1 MKMDEIP
8 YKILVVE
15 DNEGDYILVEDY
27 LREHFLRADLT
38 HVTCFKEGKE
48 LLSEA
53 HAAFD
58 VLLLDLSLPDISKET
73 LIKEAEAFSQTVPVI
88 FLTGY
93 TDLDF
98 AVKSLSLGVSD
109 YLVKDVITPL
119 VLYKSIIYSLE
130 RFRFIKSLRDSEKR
144 YIDLFHLSP
153 APMWVYD
160 VSTPAFLN
168 VNEAAPRHYGY
179 SKEEFLSMR
188 LSDLSPQEA
197 PNLAETTLNHAMEDT
212 PPIYQ
217 NTLIHVKKDKTII
230 YVEKRSNR
238 IKFKGSQAEV
248 VLATDITEKLL
259 QLRAIEDQNNRL
271 KEITWKQS
279 HVVRA
284 PVARLK
290 GLVDL
295 LKHANLTGSEQD
307 KLLGHIM
314 TSADEIDQVI
324 RDIVNMSQ
332 TMGDNDRN
340 KK

>member
-38 HVTCFKEGKE
+38 HAACFKDGKE
-48 LLSEA
+48 LLSA
-53 HAAFD
+53 APAAFN

-73 LIKEAEAFSQTVPVI
+73 LIKEAEVFSQTVPVI

-119 VLYKSIIYSLE
+119 VLYKSILYSLE

-160 VSTPAFLN
+160 VSTLAFLD
-168 VNEAAPRHYGY
+168 VNEAATRHYGY
-179 SKEEFLSMR
+179 SKEEFLNMK
-188 LSDLSPQEA
+188 LSDLSPQES
-197 PNLAETTLNHAMEDT
+197 PYFTEIVVNQAMEDK

-217 NTLIHVKKDKTII
+217 NTLVHVKKDKSII
-230 YVEKRSNR
+230 YVEKRSNKIR
-238 IKFKGSQAEV
+238 FNGSQAEV

-295 LKHANLTGSEQD
+295 LKNANLTDSEKD

-314 TSADEIDQVI
+314 TSADEIDKVI

-332 TMGDNDRN
+332 TMVDEDSN
-340 KK
+340 